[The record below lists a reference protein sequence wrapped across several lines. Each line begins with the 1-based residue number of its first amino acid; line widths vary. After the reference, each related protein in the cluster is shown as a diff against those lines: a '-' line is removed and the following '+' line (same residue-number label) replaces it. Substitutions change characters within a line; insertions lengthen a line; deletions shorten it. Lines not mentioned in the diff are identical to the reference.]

1 MQILKPPSRTRLLI
15 AGFVAATCLT
25 AGIAVAAPV
34 AGKPDRQTAS
44 QPTAV
49 VSLDASHGKTWI
61 YFNLARGAQVTP
73 ATPEDSIEWD
83 LAFQRHRIK
92 SNGGE
97 SGKGGVAVAKL
108 DHQDFDALVVAP
120 AKGYVTDSNKPTG
133 NTIGDLHFA
142 FLGDDAWYTYSQEH
156 KLGAKPRVYV
166 VKTTAGKYVK
176 LQMFGYYDAAG
187 TSGHPRFRFA
197 EIAPPKP

>member
-25 AGIAVAAPV
+25 VGIAVAGPA
-34 AGKPDRQTAS
+34 AGKPDRQAAS
-44 QPTAV
+44 QPAV

-73 ATPEDSIEWD
+73 ATPEDSTEWD

-97 SGKGGVAVAKL
+97 SGKGGVTVVKL
-108 DHQDFDALVVAP
+108 DRQDFDALAVAP
-120 AKGYVTDSNKPTG
+120 ATGYVTDSNKPTG

-142 FLGDDAWYTYSQEH
+142 FLGDDAWYTYSSEH

-166 VKTTAGKYVK
+166 VKTTAGRYVK
-176 LQMFGYYDAAG
+176 LQMLGYYDAAG
-187 TSGHPRFRFA
+187 TSGHPTFKYA
-197 EIAPPKP
+197 EIEAPKR